1 LRFGGGRSNKA
12 RKALFPKQWRVCVPY
27 AWPREQRQRCRDFL
41 RAIEAKPL
49 TGDWEAMLRRFGQE
63 REDLLT

>member
-1 LRFGGGRSNKA
+1 
-12 RKALFPKQWRVCVPY
+12 VCVPY